1 MNEYI
6 LILII
11 IIFIYVFI
19 FMSRKNMIYIEKENG
34 ESFYIRS
41 TDGTNKKDKE
51 NLLSDIIKN
60 LKILRDHLIKNIDEI
75 KGYEEYIKQL
85 EKNFDLD
92 VTIIT
97 ETDPEESG
105 VTSYTVNKGEEL
117 SFCLTSKETKKLHD
131 LNTMMYVAVHELS
144 HVACPEIGHGP
155 TFQKIFKH
163 FLKESEK
170 LNIYKKIDYHKNPVE
185 YCGMTISSS
194 VLTK

>member
-60 LKILRDHLIKNIDEI
+60 LKILRDHLIKNIDE
-75 KGYEEYIKQL
+75 
-85 EKNFDLD
+85 KN
-92 VTIIT
+92 
-97 ETDPEESG
+97 
-105 VTSYTVNKGEEL
+105 SYL
-117 SFCLTSKETKKLHD
+117 
-131 LNTMMYVAVHELS
+131 
-144 HVACPEIGHGP
+144 
-155 TFQKIFKH
+155 
-163 FLKESEK
+163 
-170 LNIYKKIDYHKNPVE
+170 
-185 YCGMTISSS
+185 
-194 VLTK
+194 